1 MLPLFILEIYNKILN
16 HYMGRLLPVILLSYL
31 QMFIQDCPAGKE
43 PDGTKTACTD
53 CSAGSYS
60 TASDNSCLTC
70 PKGA

>member
-1 MLPLFILEIYNKILN
+1 
-16 HYMGRLLPVILLSYL
+16 MGRLLPVILLSYL